1 MIVRNCYI
9 GGLGDFL
16 MVETSNSHSLKRERV
31 FWLTVCRSFVCS
43 QLTQRRGG
51 MAEGPG
57 GGETAH
63 HTGRQE
69 AGRAQ
74 GRRREM
80 DHLPTAECLTPSSAW
95 ERMRL
100 WEGI

>member
-63 HTGRQE
+63 HTADRKQGGLKGGGGRWTTYPLLSVLLQ
-69 AGRAQ
+69 ALQ
-74 GRRREM
+74 G
-80 DHLPTAECLTPSSAW
+80 SA
-95 ERMRL
+95 
-100 WEGI
+100 